1 MLHSYYME
9 RLQNKRILLGV
20 TGSIAAYKA
29 GEVVRRLRDAGAE
42 VRVVM
47 TEGAT
52 SFVTPLT
59 FQALSGHPVHQELL
73 DARAEAGMGHI
84 ELSRWADAILI
95 APASADFIAR
105 LRQGRASDLLTAICL
120 ASKVPL
126 ALAPAMNMNMWEDA
140 ATQDNVKTLQ
150 KRGML
155 MLGPEQGEQACGDVG
170 TGRMLDP
177 VEMVQQL
184 AEIFSSGSLT
194 GKTVLITAGPT
205 REAIDPVRYIS
216 NHSSGKMGFALAQV
230 AAEAGAK
237 VILVSGPVKLV
248 TPPHVERIDVISA
261 EDMYQAVMA
270 QLDKADIF
278 IATAAVADYRPVE
291 VAADKV
297 KKQHDSMT
305 IELERTK
312 DILASV
318 KQLKPAVFCVG
329 FAAETQDLEHY
340 ARGKLASKGVEMVAA
355 NWVGHAATDTQGAF
369 DSDVNA
375 LKVFW
380 QDGDVELPVSTKSRL
395 ARELI
400 NLIVPQY
407 EAFLQR
413 AVSNEN
419 VIPLKT
425 I

>member
-1 MLHSYYME
+1 ME

-29 GEVVRRLRDAGAE
+29 GEIVRRLRDAGAE

-59 FQALSGHPVHQELL
+59 FQALSGNPVHQELL

-105 LRQGRASDLLTAICL
+105 LRQGRAADLLTAICL
-120 ASKVPL
+120 ASQVPL
-126 ALAPAMNMNMWEDA
+126 ALAPAMNVNMWEDE
-140 ATQDNVKTLQ
+140 ATQDNVKMLQ
-150 KRGML
+150 KRGMV

-170 TGRMLDP
+170 SGRMLEP
-177 VEMVQQL
+177 VTMVQQL
-184 AEIFSSGSLT
+184 AEIFSSGSLA
-194 GKTVLITAGPT
+194 GKTVMITAGPT
-205 REAIDPVRYIS
+205 QEAIDPVRYIS
-216 NHSSGKMGFALAQV
+216 NHSSGKMGFALAQA
-230 AAEAGAK
+230 AAEAGAN
-237 VILVSGPVKLV
+237 VVLVAGPVKLA
-248 TPPHVERIDVISA
+248 TPHHVERVDVVSA
-261 EDMYQAVMA
+261 QDMYEAVIQ
-270 QLDKADIF
+270 QLDAVDIF
-278 IATAAVADYRPVE
+278 IGTAAVADYRPRD
-291 VAADKV
+291 VATDKV
-297 KKQHDSMT
+297 KKDSEAMT
-305 IELERTK
+305 IELERTA
-312 DILASV
+312 DILSSV
-318 KQLKPAVFCVG
+318 KQQKPAAFCVG

-340 ARGKLASKGVEMVAA
+340 ARGKLDNKGIEMVAA
-355 NWVGHAATDTQGAF
+355 NWVGHAAENTQGAF

-375 LKVFW
+375 LKVFTR
-380 QDGDVELPVSTKSRL
+380 DGEIELPVTTKSRL

-407 EAFLQR
+407 EAYQQNQ
-413 AVSNEN
+413 AVNNEN
-419 VIPLKT
+419 VVPLKK